1 MSKHVSSFIS
11 KLVVHFGE
19 PKFDV
24 AEGDK
29 AWAHREWLR
38 EMMLHLGDYEQD
50 VLERAASSIAATRK
64 HRNFPL
70 ISECKAA
77 CYDARRWLAEQKPAL
92 PMKLAQTAHSMSEER
107 AALARDLIRG
117 DMGRQAAR
125 DGWIWGLYQFCLR
138 NARLPERGKELD
150 AIKEAAAGVLVD
162 MERAARGEMG
172 CLSKGV
178 YDLGKQLLKKR
189 DQMRDFVLHGVLP

>member
-1 MSKHVSSFIS
+1 MSKHVSTFIS
-11 KLVVHFGE
+11 KMVVHFGE

-24 AEGDK
+24 ADSDK

-38 EMMLHLGDYEQD
+38 EMMSHLGDYEQE

-77 CYDARRWLAEQKPAL
+77 CYEARRWLAEQKPAL
-92 PMKLAQTAHSMSEER
+92 PMKSVVGAHEMSEER

-125 DGWIWGLYQFCLR
+125 EGWIWGLYQFCLR
-138 NARLPERGKELD
+138 NARLPERGKEINE
-150 AIKEAAAGVLVD
+150 IKEAAAGVLID
-162 MERAARGEMG
+162 MESAARGEMG
-172 CLSKGV
+172 SLSKCV
-178 YDLGKQLLKKR
+178 YDLGATLLKKR
-189 DQMRDFVLHGVLP
+189 DAMRDFVLHGVMP